1 MRYSFSDILLK
12 SIGFKPTDDQNRLIG
27 LLEKFVFDQLGTVF
41 ILKCYAGTGKTTM
54 MSALIKTLPIFGI
67 KTVLLAPTGRAAK
80 VLSLYSDKNAFTIHK
95 HIYFTHRDDESFNF
109 RLKTNKYKDTI
120 FIVDE
125 SSMIG
130 TGNTNG
136 FMERNILDDLM
147 QYVSSGERCKLIF
160 IGDTAQLPPV
170 GEILSPALDGEYIY
184 NHYNINIPS
193 DKMSLNDGNTSIP
206 SYQLTEV
213 VRQAL
218 DSNILRN
225 ASNLRWCI
233 DRNRFA
239 LPLFKNQDSE
249 DFKAISA
256 ADFED
261 YLRQAY
267 NEYGEDEVICVCR
280 SNKAANI
287 LNNRIRYTILDK
299 ENQIDTGD
307 NLMAVKNNYFWLDD
321 YSKQGFIANGDIL
334 KIKRILGYD
343 DKYGY
348 HFTDIIASFNDYEDE
363 ADVEMTI
370 LLDTLN
376 IEKASLDM
384 SGDDSLYYKV
394 FDNYYKECGNKVQA
408 KKNTLSDK
416 YFNAVQVKF
425 ANCLTCHKAQGGGW
439 KAVFVFQN
447 YFTEDMLNKD
457 YLRWLYT
464 AVTRAKE
471 KLFLVNF
478 NEDFFVE
485 KTI

>member
-1 MRYSFSDILLK
+1 MRYAFSDILLK
-12 SIGFKPTDDQNRLIG
+12 NIGFAPTDDQNRLIG
-27 LLEKFVFDQLGTVF
+27 LLEKFVFDPLSTVF
-41 ILKCYAGTGKTTM
+41 ILKGYAGTGKTTM
-54 MSALIKTLPIFGI
+54 MSALIKSLPAFGI
-67 KTVLLAPTGRAAK
+67 KSVLLAPTGRAAK

-95 HIYFTHRDDESFNF
+95 HIYFTHRDDNAFTF
-109 RLKTNKYKDTI
+109 RLKENKYKDTI

-130 TGNTNG
+130 TGNANG
-136 FMERNILDDLM
+136 FMERNLLDDLM
-147 QYVSSGERCKLIF
+147 EYVSHGERCKLIF
-160 IGDTAQLPPV
+160 IGDSAQLPPV
-170 GEILSPALDGEYIY
+170 NEVLSPALDSDYMSC
-184 NHYNINIPS
+184 HYNIAPPEY
-193 DKMSLNDGNTSIP
+193 K
-206 SYQLTEV
+206 LTEV

-218 DSNILRN
+218 DSNILKN
-225 ASNLRWCI
+225 ASNLRYRI
-233 DRNRFA
+233 DKENFT
-239 LPLFKNQDSE
+239 LPLFKFQSSE

-256 ADFED
+256 VDFED

-267 NEYGEDEVICVCR
+267 NEYGEDEVICVSR

-299 ENQIDTGD
+299 ENQIDSGD

-334 KIKRILGYD
+334 KIKRILGYE

-348 HFTDIIASFNDYEDE
+348 HFADIIASFNDYEGE
-363 ADVEMTI
+363 ADIEMTV

-384 SGDDSLYYKV
+384 SGEDSLYYKI
-394 FDNYYKECGNKVQA
+394 FDEYYKDCGNKVQA

-447 YFTEDMLNKD
+447 YFTGDMLTKD

-464 AVTRAKE
+464 AITRAKE

-478 NEDFFVE
+478 SEDFF
-485 KTI
+485 KK

>member
-1 MRYSFSDILLK
+1 MPGVFADILLK
-12 SIGFKPTDDQNRLIG
+12 NIGFEPTDDQRRLINV
-27 LLEKFVFDQLGTVF
+27 LEDFVFDASRAVF
-41 ILKCYAGTGKTTM
+41 ILQGYAGTGKTTV
-54 MSALIKTLPIFGI
+54 MSALIKTLPSFGL

-80 VLSLYSDKNAFTIHK
+80 VLSLYSDRNASTIHK
-95 HIYFTHRDDESFNF
+95 HIYFTHRDDNAFTF
-109 RLKTNKYKDTI
+109 RLKDNKYKDTL

-130 TGNTNG
+130 TGNANG
-136 FMERNILDDLM
+136 FMERNLLDDLM
-147 QYVSSGERCKLIF
+147 QYVCSGERCKAVF

-170 GEILSPALDGEYIY
+170 NEVLSPALDVGYLQR
-184 NHYNINIPS
+184 HYDLQI
-193 DKMSLNDGNTSIP
+193 M

-218 DSNILRN
+218 DSNILKN
-225 ASNLRWCI
+225 ASNLRYRL
-233 DRNRFA
+233 DKDKFS
-239 LPLFKNQDSE
+239 LPLFKFQNSE
-249 DFKAISA
+249 DFKAIAA
-256 ADFED
+256 ADFEE
-261 YLRQAY
+261 YLYQAY

-280 SNKAANI
+280 SNKTANI

-299 ENQIDTGD
+299 ENQLDSGD
-307 NLMAVKNNYFWLDD
+307 NLMVVKNNYFWLDS
-321 YSKQGFIANGDIL
+321 YSKQGFIANGDIF
-334 KIKRILGYD
+334 KVKRILGYEQ
-343 DKYGY
+343 KYG
-348 HFTDIIASFNDYEDE
+348 HNFADVAVVFNDYEQE
-363 ADVEMTI
+363 ADVEMTV

-384 SGDDSLYYKV
+384 SGEDSLYYKI
-394 FDNYYKECGNKVQA
+394 FDEYYKDCGNKVQA

-447 YFTEDMLNKD
+447 YFTDDMLTKD

-478 NEDFFVE
+478 SEDFF
-485 KTI
+485 KK